1 MFVLPGA
8 APSPIAPAFADG
20 GEPKVLG
27 LGLARR
33 TVMAA
38 GRAGVSRIYLLA
50 RDRVA
55 PAGIT
60 AISNWSTL
68 TDALAQQP
76 GPLIIAH
83 AAILTQ
89 PYWLARLTET
99 QTEPA
104 RWAAMPHK
112 IILLAASAAADALAV
127 LDTDKGA
134 YDLPAPQEH
143 IHTHCV

>member
-1 MFVLPGA
+1 MVLLPDAGA
-8 APSPIAPAFADG
+8 SPIAPAFSDG
-20 GEPKVLG
+20 GEPRVLG

-33 TVMAA
+33 TVIAA
-38 GRAGVSRIYLLA
+38 GRAGYSRIYLLA
-50 RDRVA
+50 RDHAA

-60 AISNWSTL
+60 AISNWGTL

-83 AAILTQ
+83 AAILAE
-89 PYWLARLTET
+89 PDWLARLTET

-112 IILLAASAAADALAV
+112 IILLAAPVAADALAV

-134 YDLPAPQEH
+134 YDL
-143 IHTHCV
+143 

>member
-1 MFVLPGA
+1 
-8 APSPIAPAFADG
+8 PAFADG

-38 GRAGVSRIYLLA
+38 GRAGFSRIYLLA
-50 RDRVA
+50 RDRAA

-76 GPLIIAH
+76 GPLIVAH
-83 AAILTQ
+83 ATILAE
-89 PYWLARLTET
+89 PDWLARLTET
-99 QTEPA
+99 QAAPA

-112 IILLAASAAADALAV
+112 MILLAAPVVADALAV
-127 LDTDKGA
+127 LEA
-134 YDLPAPQEH
+134 
-143 IHTHCV
+143 